1 MLFGFDLQGAI
12 TLIAG
17 ALLALITLYGLR
29 PTSSTPDMT
38 MSTSFGAQPSSSIS
52 KGCCDQSAYLSS
64 LPRWRR
70 WLSRL
75 NWHPVVELEIRE
87 IEFERRKIEFDN
99 RKIEHENRRIEH
111 EKRIKQL
118 ESEIARLEQANS
130 RLARFEQEHLSGSIP
145 PPSTGDSYS

>member
-1 MLFGFDLQGAI
+1 
-12 TLIAG
+12 
-17 ALLALITLYGLR
+17 
-29 PTSSTPDMT
+29 

-52 KGCCDQSAYLSS
+52 KSEYLSS

-75 NWHPVVELEIRE
+75 NWHPVVEYEIRE
-87 IEFERRKIEFDN
+87 IEYEN
-99 RKIEHENRRIEH
+99 RKIEHE
-111 EKRIKQL
+111 KRMKQL

-130 RLARFEQEHLSGSIP
+130 RLERFEREHLSGSTP

>member
-1 MLFGFDLQGAI
+1 
-12 TLIAG
+12 
-17 ALLALITLYGLR
+17 
-29 PTSSTPDMT
+29 MT

-52 KGCCDQSAYLSS
+52 KSEFLSS

-75 NWHPVVELEIRE
+75 NWHPVVEYEIRE
-87 IEFERRKIEFDN
+87 IEFERRE
-99 RKIEHENRRIEH
+99 IEH
-111 EKRIKQL
+111 EKRMKQL

-130 RLARFEQEHLSGSIP
+130 RLERFEREHLSGSTP

>member
-1 MLFGFDLQGAI
+1 MVLGFDLQGAI

-17 ALLALITLYGLR
+17 LLLALITLFGLR
-29 PTSSTPDMT
+29 PTSSTRVMT

-52 KGCCDQSAYLSS
+52 KSEFLSS

-75 NWHPVVELEIRE
+75 NWHPVVEYEIRE
-87 IEFERRKIEFDN
+87 IEFERRKIEHEN
-99 RKIEHENRRIEH
+99 RKIEHE
-111 EKRIKQL
+111 KRMKQL

-130 RLARFEQEHLSGSIP
+130 RLERFEREHLSGSTP
-145 PPSTGDSYS
+145 PPSTGDSCS

>member
-1 MLFGFDLQGAI
+1 
-12 TLIAG
+12 
-17 ALLALITLYGLR
+17 
-29 PTSSTPDMT
+29 
-38 MSTSFGAQPSSSIS
+38 MSTSFGVQPSSSIS
-52 KGCCDQSAYLSS
+52 KSEYLSS

-87 IEFERRKIEFDN
+87 IEFKR
-99 RKIEHENRRIEH
+99 RKIEHE
-111 EKRIKQL
+111 KRMKQL

-130 RLARFEQEHLSGSIP
+130 RLARFEREHLSGSIP